1 MATERKPR
9 ARRGTAPGL
18 IRDAARQLFAE
29 QGYGTT
35 TREIAQRAGVS
46 HDLIFRYFES
56 KGNLFI
62 EAVLNPL
69 LDAVD
74 QLHRRWL
81 IDVAQSRGSEQEYL
95 RRFVTAF
102 FDFLTD
108 NGAIPQALTRLIAE
122 STNDAEAEHV
132 RRRIDA
138 TVEAMVTPLEA
149 YLTGRDFAVARPGL
163 QIRLMLL
170 TIGVSANFLP
180 YTYASDDAVPGRE
193 EIFEVILRSAFSM
206 WGLDLEETDAS
217 VASTRRKRR

>member
-1 MATERKPR
+1 MATERKTR
-9 ARRGTAPGL
+9 ARRGSAPGL
-18 IRDAARQLFAE
+18 IRDAARELFAE

-46 HDLIFRYFES
+46 HELIFRYFES
-56 KGNLFI
+56 KGNLFV

-74 QLHRRWL
+74 QLHGRWL

-95 RRFVTAF
+95 RRLETAF

-108 NGAIPQALTRLIAE
+108 NSAIAQALTRLIAE

-138 TVEAMVTPLEA
+138 TLEAMVSPLEA
-149 YLTGRDFAVARPGL
+149 YLTGSDFAVARPGL
-163 QIRLMLL
+163 QIRVMLL
-170 TIGVSANFLP
+170 TIGVTANILP

-193 EIFEVILRSAFSM
+193 EIFEVMLRSAFSM
-206 WGLDLEETDAS
+206 WGLDFEEADGV